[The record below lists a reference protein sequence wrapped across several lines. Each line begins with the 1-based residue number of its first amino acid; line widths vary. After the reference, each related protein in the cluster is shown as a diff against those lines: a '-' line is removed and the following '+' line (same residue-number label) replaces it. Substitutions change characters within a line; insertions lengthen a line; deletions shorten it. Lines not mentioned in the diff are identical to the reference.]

1 MPTYL
6 EDLTLRLATGIAEL
20 PEPVRQPHARYLLA
34 AQRADG
40 GFAGREGGSDLY
52 YTGFALRSLA
62 MLGELYGPPAEKAAA
77 FLRSKLA
84 GQESIV
90 DFLSLVYGAFLLQN
104 AAGIDIF
111 AGADPNWRDSVAAAL
126 SKLRRPDGGYA
137 KGAEGAASSTYHTF
151 LVLLCLQLIDRQPER
166 PEEIAAFL
174 KSQHCDDGGFRE
186 IRASKRAG
194 TNPTAA
200 AIGALRILGNVD
212 EDTRLDVVEFLAEM
226 QTEEGGLR
234 ANTRI
239 PIADLLSTF
248 TGLVTLQD
256 LGGASQIDLAAVK
269 RFAQSLAREEGGFR
283 GAEWDPAHDIEYT
296 FYGLGTLGLLAHCN
310 D

>member
-6 EDLTLRLATGIAEL
+6 EALTLRLAAGIAALSEDFRSVQSQYVL
-20 PEPVRQPHARYLLA
+20 S
-34 AQRADG
+34 AQREDG

-62 MLGELYGPPAEKAAA
+62 MLGELYGSPAERAAA
-77 FLRSKLA
+77 YLTSRLS

-90 DFLSLVYGAFLLQN
+90 DFLSLVYGASLLQS

-111 AGADPNWRDSVAAAL
+111 AKADVNWRDAVAAAL
-126 SKLRRPDGGYA
+126 DRLRRSDGGYA

-151 LVLLCLQLIDRQPER
+151 LVLLCLQLIDRQPAE
-166 PEEIAAFL
+166 PQAIVAFL
-174 KSQHCDDGGFRE
+174 RSQTCEEGGFRE

-200 AIGALRILGNVD
+200 AIGALRILSGVD
-212 EDTRLDVVEFLAEM
+212 ETTRLDTIDFLAEM
-226 QTEEGGLR
+226 QMDEGGLR

-248 TGLVTLQD
+248 TGLLTLQD
-256 LGGASQIDLAAVK
+256 LGGANEIDLAAVQ
-269 RFAQSLAREEGGFR
+269 RYARSLAREEGGFR
-283 GAEWDPAHDIEYT
+283 GAEWDPAHDLEYT
-296 FYGLGTLGLLAHCN
+296 FYGLGALGLLTQ
-310 D
+310 